1 MNKFIYKAKDGPGK
15 AVEGEVEASSHAEAV
30 ARLDA
35 MGYIPVWVREKDA
48 SSSGR
53 VSLFGHRIGQR
64 DVTVFTR
71 QLASLTKSGV
81 PILKALTTIAGQTEN
96 HAFARII
103 KDLEGTIRD
112 GSMLSEAM
120 VKYPALFPE
129 LYINMVRAGE
139 SGGVLDTI
147 LVRLAENREKEE
159 EVRRKVQSAV
169 AYPILVIVV
178 GIITVFVLLVFFLP
192 RVASIFKD
200 YGYDKLPM
208 PTKMIIGLS
217 DFFEE
222 SWYWLVL
229 AVGLFLAVFNRMAAQ
244 EKGRTMID
252 RMKLGVPLMGKF
264 IMQSEIARFART
276 LSLLIQSGIS
286 IEKALTLSSSVLNN
300 SILREDVEDIRK
312 RTVSQG
318 MSVSAGLKKAK
329 YFPAFV
335 ANMAAVGE
343 EGGKLDESMM
353 EIASFYEKEVEQ
365 QSRLATSLL
374 EPLLILV
381 VGLVVGFIVAAML
394 LPIFELSTIIR

>member
-1 MNKFIYKAKDGPGK
+1 MSRFIYKAKDGPEK
-15 AVEGEVEASSHAEAV
+15 TVEGELEAGSRSEVV

-35 MGYIPVWVREKDA
+35 MGYSPVWVREKNSAGD
-48 SSSGR
+48 R
-53 VSLFGHRIGQR
+53 TSLWGQRIGLR
-64 DVTVFTR
+64 EITVFTR

-81 PILKALTTIAGQTEN
+81 PILKALSTIADQTEN
-96 HAFARII
+96 KAFSRIV
-103 KDLEGTIRD
+103 KDMESTIRD
-112 GSMLSEAM
+112 GSMLSEALS
-120 VKYPALFPE
+120 KYPALFPE
-129 LYINMVRAGE
+129 LYVNMVRSGE

-147 LVRLAENREKEE
+147 LIRLAESREKEE

-169 AYPILVIVV
+169 AYPILVVVV
-178 GIITVFVLLVFFLP
+178 GVITVFVLLIFFLP

-200 YGYDKLPM
+200 YGYDKLPL

-217 DFFEE
+217 DFFSE

-229 AVGLFLAVFNRMAAQ
+229 GIGLFLAVFKRIATL

-264 IMQSEIARFART
+264 IKQSEIARFART
-276 LSLLIQSGIS
+276 LALLIQSGIS
-286 IEKALTLSSSVLNN
+286 IERALGLSGSVLNN
-300 SILREDVEDIRK
+300 SILREEVEEIRK
-312 RTVSQG
+312 RTVNQG
-318 MSVSAGLKKAK
+318 ISVSAGLKKTK
-329 YFPAFV
+329 YFPPFV

-353 EIASFYEKEVEQ
+353 EIALFYENEVEQ

-374 EPLLILV
+374 EPLLILI

-394 LPIFELSTIIR
+394 LPIFELSTIVR